1 MTGDELEHLHAE
13 AIANLDAL
21 DELHRLAVENLDE
34 LADLQAVTDAYA
46 DELADLIPMLRANYA
61 ESLADLRKKARGG
74 RDVT

>member
-1 MTGDELEHLHAE
+1 VTGDELEHLHAE

-34 LADLQAVTDAYA
+34 LADL
-46 DELADLIPMLRANYA
+46 
-61 ESLADLRKKARGG
+61 RKKARGG